1 MPDEMITMDAKQ
13 LAKEL
18 DDLFLRLIDARTWKS
33 LSKDMR
39 EKDVYSIRKENE
51 ELVEAVVK
59 NLSAQDSVA
68 AAKAAL
74 ESESD
79 DVVYLIGERI
89 VFGRDYLSTIQ
100 DIRQW
105 KVPQSGR
112 ERFLW
117 LLLNKELSSNSDMSY
132 YNW

>member
-51 ELVEAVVK
+51 ELIEAVVK

-68 AAKAAL
+68 AAKTAL
-74 ESESD
+74 EAESD
-79 DVVYLIGERI
+79 DVIYLIGERI

>member
-51 ELVEAVVK
+51 ELIEAVVK

-68 AAKAAL
+68 AAKTAL
-74 ESESD
+74 EAESD
-79 DVVYLIGERI
+79 DVIYLIGERI
-89 VFGRDYLSTIQ
+89 VFGRDYLSAIQ

>member
-51 ELVEAVVK
+51 ELIEAVVK

-74 ESESD
+74 EAESD
-79 DVVYLIGERI
+79 DVIYLIGERI

>member
-51 ELVEAVVK
+51 GLVEAVVK